1 MIIYFDNNL
10 STPGQYKPPMMVV
23 SNTTTGMIQNILDI
37 GHVTCKGITA

>member
-10 STPGQYKPPMMVV
+10 SARGQYKPPMVVV
-23 SNTTTGMIQNILDI
+23 SNTKTGVIQNILDI